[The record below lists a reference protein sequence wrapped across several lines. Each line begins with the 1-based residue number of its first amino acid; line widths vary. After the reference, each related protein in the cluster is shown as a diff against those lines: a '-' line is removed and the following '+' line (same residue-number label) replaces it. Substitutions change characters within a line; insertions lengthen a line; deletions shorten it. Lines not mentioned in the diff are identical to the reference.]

1 MPNAGMQVSP
11 TAQPILNLRTS
22 LFWDFMQRILV
33 VTVSGQPIGP
43 ETSETTNTHS

>member
-11 TAQPILNLRTS
+11 VAQPILNLRSS

-33 VTVSGQPIGP
+33 VNYRFG
-43 ETSETTNTHS
+43 TTYRSRNVRN